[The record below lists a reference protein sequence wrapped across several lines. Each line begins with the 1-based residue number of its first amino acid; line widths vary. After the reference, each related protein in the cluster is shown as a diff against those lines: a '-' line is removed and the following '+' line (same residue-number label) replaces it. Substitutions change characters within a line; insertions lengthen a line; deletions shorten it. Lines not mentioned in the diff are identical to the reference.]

1 MGRIRVGALAIAV
14 VIAVVATGCVS
25 EDGGGGSGDGQ
36 TAAAASPAS
45 VDVMLSDF
53 AIEPD
58 PIEVPAGQPLSFSV
72 MNHGQSPH
80 TFAVTVDAETFESE
94 QIPAGGTAALDVPAL
109 APGSYDAL
117 CTVPGHVDLGM
128 VATVTAVEAGT
139 TVEAS
144 AAPGGTDP
152 GSSTGASSPGMTAEE
167 MASMHEEGV
176 TAFLEGGQTDTAG
189 GELLKP
195 RIENGVKVF
204 DMTIEQVDW
213 EISKGVTKPAMAFNG
228 VVPGPE
234 VRVQQGD
241 RVEFVFQNQMDQPTS
256 VHFHG
261 LTVPN
266 SEDGVPFVTQ
276 PPIMPGEYWTYRFT
290 IKDPPGMY
298 VYHSHFNST
307 EQVGSGL
314 YGALIVEPPRG
325 DWARAYGVQ
334 PDEEFSMFLGDGPL
348 DYVING
354 KSFPAT
360 APLVVSRGDW
370 VLIHMANDGSLLHP
384 MHLHG
389 FHFQVVG
396 EDGFPL
402 ARQNRYMADTL
413 VVAPG
418 SRFDI
423 LVHATEPGAWAFHC
437 HILPHVE
444 GPEGMFGMVTA
455 LVVQ

>member
-1 MGRIRVGALAIAV
+1 MSTFRTGVLASMLAIVSLVGAA
-14 VIAVVATGCVS
+14 CVS
-25 EDGGGGSGDGQ
+25 DAQGNEGAGGADEQ
-36 TAAAASPAS
+36 AAAAPAT
-45 VDVMLSDF
+45 VEVMLSDF
-53 AIEPD
+53 KID
-58 PIEVPAGQPLSFSV
+58 PSAIEVPSGQPLTFSI
-72 MNHGQSPH
+72 MNHGQTPH
-80 TFAVTVDAETFESE
+80 TFGVTVDGQTLESDQIAAEAT
-94 QIPAGGTAALDVPAL
+94 GTLDVPAL
-109 APGSYDAL
+109 EAGTYDAL
-117 CTVPGHVDLGM
+117 CTVPGHKDLGM
-128 VATVTAVEAGT
+128 VATVVASEGGGT
-139 TVEAS
+139 TVAAGATGATGS
-144 AAPGGTDP
+144 AAGH
-152 GSSTGASSPGMTAEE
+152 SSMSASE
-167 MASMHEEGV
+167 MAALHEEGV
-176 TAFLEGGQTDTAG
+176 NAFLEGGQTDTTG
-189 GELLKP
+189 GTLIEP
-195 RIENGVKVF
+195 RIVKGVKVYE
-204 DMTIEQVDW
+204 MTMEQVDW

-228 VVPGPE
+228 IVPGPE

-241 RVEFVFQNQMDQPTS
+241 HVRFVFQNQLDQPTT

-266 SEDGVPFVTQ
+266 SEDGVPYITQ
-276 PPIMPGEYWTYRFT
+276 PPIMPGEYWTYEFT
-290 IKDPPGMY
+290 IQDPPGMY

-314 YGALIVEPPRG
+314 YGALIVEPKQG
-325 DWARAYGVQ
+325 DWKPIYGAQ
-334 PDEEFSMFLGDGPL
+334 PDVEFSMFLGDGPL

-360 APLVVSRGDW
+360 APLVASLNDW
-370 VLIHMANDGSLLHP
+370 VLIHIANDGSLLHP

-389 FHFQVVG
+389 YHFQVVG

-402 ARQNRYMADTL
+402 APQNRYMADTL

-423 LVHATEPGAWAFHC
+423 MVHATEPGAWAFHC

>member
-1 MGRIRVGALAIAV
+1 
-14 VIAVVATGCVS
+14 
-25 EDGGGGSGDGQ
+25 
-36 TAAAASPAS
+36 
-45 VDVMLSDF
+45 
-53 AIEPD
+53 
-58 PIEVPAGQPLSFSV
+58 
-72 MNHGQSPH
+72 
-80 TFAVTVDAETFESE
+80 
-94 QIPAGGTAALDVPAL
+94 
-109 APGSYDAL
+109 
-117 CTVPGHVDLGM
+117 M
-128 VATVTAVEAGT
+128 VATVVASEGGGT
-139 TVEAS
+139 TVAAGVTGATGS
-144 AAPGGTDP
+144 AAGH
-152 GSSTGASSPGMTAEE
+152 SSMTASE
-167 MASMHEEGV
+167 MAALHEEGV
-176 TAFLEGGQTDTAG
+176 NAFLEGGQTDTTG
-189 GELLKP
+189 GTLIEP
-195 RIENGVKVF
+195 RIVKGVKVY
-204 DMTIEQVDW
+204 DMTMEQVDW

-228 VVPGPE
+228 IVPGPE

-241 RVEFVFQNQMDQPTS
+241 HVRFVFQNQLDQPTT

-266 SEDGVPFVTQ
+266 SEDGVPYITQ
-276 PPIMPGEYWTYRFT
+276 PPIMPGEYWTYEFT
-290 IKDPPGMY
+290 IQDPPGMY

-314 YGALIVEPPRG
+314 YGALIVEPKG
-325 DWARAYGVQ
+325 QDWKPLYGAQ

-360 APLVVSRGDW
+360 APLVASLNDW
-370 VLIHMANDGSLLHP
+370 VLIHIANDGSLLHP

-389 FHFQVVG
+389 YHFEVVG

-402 ARQNRYMADTL
+402 APQNRYMADTL

-423 LVHATEPGAWAFHC
+423 MVHATEPGAWAFHC